1 MQPAGDEGFD
11 ATRWI
16 ESIVEPGHDAMT
28 LLAVDDR
35 SRPAR
40 VARVRDDIESGR
52 YRPPAD
58 AVAERL
64 LAFLGPVWS
73 REA

>member
-11 ATRWI
+11 ATGWI
-16 ESIVEPGHDAMT
+16 GSIVDPGHDAMT
-28 LLAVDDR
+28 MLAADDL

-40 VARVRDDIESGR
+40 VARVRADIESGR

-58 AVAERL
+58 AVAEHL
-64 LAFLGPVWS
+64 LAFLGPVWA
-73 REA
+73 R